1 MLIAVACVALPLRWT
16 WSVRSVR
23 TSDAP
28 FASRRARLATA
39 RDADD
44 FAVVTQALASAVEA
58 ESRVS
63 TRASPPPDSLVAF
76 GEEDED
82 PDRSLQRILL
92 TNAARSPGRDADQC
106 LRGVHESAFSHGDD
120 EMLRQIMRKIRAKRP
135 WAWIRLADGDL
146 GQLKN
151 DVVSK
156 SDARRRF
163 ARAIETWPDLENLVV
178 SVGSWWLCN
187 KRYET
192 IWHERFNA
200 SRFAVRSSSGA
211 SPEDYAPF
219 AFHAGCFYLPMGTPD
234 DDDRDAWAA
243 KGIVGWVRAA
253 REAGVKLALVGP
265 RYLKDVPWLAEGVGW
280 VDAAKVSASV
290 GALDE
295 ALARCAEISRAAKR
309 DSGNPDEPVLFVFQA
324 GWAAKVMITE
334 LAHPSKPTSADM
346 FVDAGTA
353 LDGFAGKGTRT
364 FNKGEEGKRKY
375 CENVVERVGGEEAK
389 FWVLPEALDAYGCE
403 RSREAIW
410 ARRAAKEEAM
420 KTKHCVAWRRTGGCD
435 PEGPREP
442 RNDAPCA
449 NPIPKK
455 TSGFCECAPGPPKRE
470 TTVYEAL
477 VREGVVRPPR
487 SAGGRGCDGTKTTKH
502 SYCESECEKAW
513 KEELARLE
521 LAVDEGRED
530 GRTEKMLRVAAALV
544 REWMDAS
551 VSA

>member
-28 FASRRARLATA
+28 FSSRRARLATA

-106 LRGVHESAFSHGDD
+106 LREVHESAFSHGDD

-309 DSGNPDEPVLFVFQA
+309 DSGR
-324 GWAAKVMITE
+324 AKLMI
-334 LAHPSKPTSADM
+334 M
-346 FVDAGTA
+346 I
-353 LDGFAGKGTRT
+353 GFLQKSSDSSDSS
-364 FNKGEEGKRKY
+364 
-375 CENVVERVGGEEAK
+375 
-389 FWVLPEALDAYGCE
+389 LL
-403 RSREAIW
+403 
-410 ARRAAKEEAM
+410 
-420 KTKHCVAWRRTGGCD
+420 
-435 PEGPREP
+435 
-442 RNDAPCA
+442 
-449 NPIPKK
+449 
-455 TSGFCECAPGPPKRE
+455 
-470 TTVYEAL
+470 
-477 VREGVVRPPR
+477 
-487 SAGGRGCDGTKTTKH
+487 
-502 SYCESECEKAW
+502 
-513 KEELARLE
+513 
-521 LAVDEGRED
+521 
-530 GRTEKMLRVAAALV
+530 
-544 REWMDAS
+544 
-551 VSA
+551 